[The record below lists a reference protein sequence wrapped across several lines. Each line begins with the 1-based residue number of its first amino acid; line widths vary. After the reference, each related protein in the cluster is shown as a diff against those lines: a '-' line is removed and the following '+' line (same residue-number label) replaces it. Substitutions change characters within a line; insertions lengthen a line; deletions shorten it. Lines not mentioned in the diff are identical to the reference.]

1 MKYQI
6 LLAEAMMIKVLIID
20 DSMIVRQLLTKVIS
34 KQPGFE
40 VIGSVANP
48 YKAIDLMK
56 TKTPDVITLDVEMP
70 RMNGIE
76 FMEKLNKFGF
86 FRVLMIS
93 SLTEKGATVTLEALA
108 KGALDYVF
116 KPLTGSQ
123 QEMAEYEREVVEK
136 LTACAKSGKM
146 VRDTQLSSDDL
157 DSYLS
162 KTDVAQTA
170 DVIMPLT
177 KKEVPFTRSKIIA
190 IGSST
195 GGTEAIKDVLAGLD
209 GNVPGIVVA
218 QHMPKDFTKAFAKR
232 LNKISRVNVKEAE
245 DGDMILPG
253 HVYIAPGDRHLV
265 IKRVNNNYICKLVGG
280 GPVMRHMPSCDVLL
294 RSVSNV
300 AAQNAIGIILTGMG
314 ADGAKGLLEM
324 RNRGAK
330 TIAQSQKDCVVFGMP
345 REAIKIGAAEQQ
357 STLRQMPEI
366 IMDYI
371 IELEKDN
378 EN

>member
-1 MKYQI
+1 
-6 LLAEAMMIKVLIID
+6 MINVLIID
-20 DSMIVRQLLTKVIS
+20 DSMIVRQMLTKVIN
-34 KQPGFE
+34 KQPGLT

-76 FMEKLNKFGF
+76 FMDKLNKFGF
-86 FRVLMIS
+86 FKVLMIS
-93 SLTEKGATVTLEALA
+93 SLTEKGAAVTLEALS

-116 KPLTGSQ
+116 KPLSGTTE
-123 QEMAEYEREVVEK
+123 EMAEYEREVVEK
-136 LTACAKSGKM
+136 LTACSKSGKM
-146 VRDTQLSSDDL
+146 VKATQLDPSDID
-157 DSYLS
+157 DYLTVS
-162 KTDVAQTA
+162 DPAQSA
-170 DVIMPLT
+170 DIIMPLS
-177 KKEVPFTRSKIIA
+177 KKDVPNTQSKVIA

-195 GGTEAIKDVLAGLD
+195 GGTEAIKDVLSGLD
-209 GNVPGIVVA
+209 GNVPGIVIA

-232 LNKISRVNVKEAE
+232 LNKVSRVNVKEAE
-245 DGDMILPG
+245 DGDMVLPG

-265 IKRVNNNYICKLVGG
+265 IKRIKNNYICKLVGG

-294 RSVSNV
+294 RSVANV
-300 AAQNAIGIILTGMG
+300 AASNSIGIILTGMG
-314 ADGAKGLLEM
+314 SDGAKGLLEM
-324 RNRGAK
+324 KNRGAK

-345 REAIKIGAAEQQ
+345 REAIKIGAADKQ

-371 IELEKDN
+371 IDLENTNDT
-378 EN
+378 

>member
-1 MKYQI
+1 
-6 LLAEAMMIKVLIID
+6 MIKVLIID
-20 DSMIVRQLLTKVIS
+20 DSMIVRQMLTKVIS
-34 KQPGFE
+34 KTKGFE
-40 VIGSVANP
+40 VIGSVPNP

-56 TKTPDVITLDVEMP
+56 TLTPDVITLDVEMP

-86 FRVLMIS
+86 FKVLMIS
-93 SLTEKGATVTLEALA
+93 SLTERGATVTLEAMA

-116 KPLTGSQ
+116 KPLTGTS
-123 QEMAEYEREVVEK
+123 QEMEEYEREVMEK
-136 LTACAKSGKM
+136 ITACSKSGIAVK
-146 VRDTQLSSDDL
+146 DIQLSASDL
-157 DSYLS
+157 DSYLEKS
-162 KTDVAQTA
+162 DAAQSA
-170 DVIMPLT
+170 DIIMPIS
-177 KKEVPFTRSKIIA
+177 KKKVPSTRSKIIA

-245 DGDMILPG
+245 DGDMIMPG
-253 HVYIAPGDRHLV
+253 HVYIAPGDKHLV
-265 IKRVNNNYICKLVGG
+265 IKRVNNNFMCKLIGG

-294 RSVSNV
+294 RSVANV

-314 ADGAKGLLEM
+314 SDGAKGLLEM
-324 RNRGAK
+324 RQRGSK

-345 REAIKIGAAEQQ
+345 REAIKIGAAERQ

-371 IELEKDN
+371 IDLENINDN
-378 EN
+378 G

>member
-1 MKYQI
+1 
-6 LLAEAMMIKVLIID
+6 MIKVLIID
-20 DSMIVRQLLTKVIS
+20 DSMIVRQLLNKVIS
-34 KQPGFE
+34 NHRGFE

-70 RMNGIE
+70 RMNGLE

-86 FRVLMIS
+86 FKVLMIS
-93 SLTEKGATVTLEALA
+93 SLTEKGASVTLEALS

-116 KPLTGSQ
+116 KPLTGTKE
-123 QEMAEYEREVVEK
+123 EMNEYEREVIEK
-136 LTACAKSGKM
+136 ITACAKSGKK
-146 VRDTQLSSDDL
+146 VTDVELSPSDL
-157 DSYLS
+157 DTYLA
-162 KTDVAQTA
+162 KTDIAQSA
-170 DVIMPLT
+170 DIIMPIS
-177 KKEVPFTRSKIIA
+177 KKEVPSTRSKVIA

-209 GNVPGIVVA
+209 GNVPGIVIA

-253 HVYIAPGDRHLV
+253 HVYIAPGDRHLIV
-265 IKRVNNNYICKLVGG
+265 KRVNNNYICKLVGG

-294 RSVSNV
+294 RSVSNN
-300 AAQNAIGIILTGMG
+300 AGHNAIGIILTGMG
-314 ADGAKGLLEM
+314 SDGAKGLLEM

-345 REAIKIGAAEQQ
+345 REAIKINAAERQ

-366 IMDYI
+366 IMDFI
-371 IELEKDN
+371 IDLEKDN
-378 EN
+378 DN